1 MQDDLEVTGISR
13 SGRVR
18 KKSSKLMDF
27 ESPDDIETRFR
38 KQTPVKSF
46 ANFRQEETPE
56 FPPQE
61 PPRPTEEAGTA
72 SGSESDYYENNGENA
87 DSMESDSSASDE
99 GSARTPANS
108 LYMME
113 KSSKKKLI
121 VKDGRVVGR
130 AKAQR
135 KDKGKTR
142 ITAYMMWAKEAR
154 NELLRKHP
162 DMDFSAISKRLGEMW
177 ANVNYNERY
186 LWKRKAKRFA
196 IQKEQQS
203 GQPTANKIISNL
215 SVPRPLGNPGP
226 GRPPANRAQPKPLVP
241 SPPSQAL
248 VPVSSAGALST
259 GGAGVYRVSGCG
271 AVEVAA
277 HLRLLGESLAIIGA
291 RLKEHE
297 YSSPQPSSAGGL
309 GPGAGVCRVSGCGA
323 VEVAA
328 HLRLLGE
335 SLAIIGARLKEHEGQ
350 IAVSGSVSVLL
361 DTLLCSLAPLLCV
374 TRAVPALAPPPRLL
388 QHTLHNIAYIMP
400 GL

>member
-1 MQDDLEVTGISR
+1 MQEDLEVTGVSR

-38 KQTPVKSF
+38 RQTPIKTYSNVKHEEPMES
-46 ANFRQEETPE
+46 QEQTP
-56 FPPQE
+56 Q
-61 PPRPTEEAGTA
+61 RPMEEAGTA
-72 SGSESDYYENNGENA
+72 SGSESDYYENNADNGE
-87 DSMESDSSASDE
+87 SMESDSSVSDE

-113 KSSKKKLI
+113 KNKKKI
-121 VKDGRVVGR
+121 VVKDGRVVGR

-196 IQKEQQS
+196 MQKEQN
-203 GQPTANKIISNL
+203 QPPVNKIISNP
-215 SVPRPLGNPGP
+215 SIRPSPGQGP
-226 GRPPANRAQPKPLVP
+226 GRPTTGRA
-241 SPPSQAL
+241 PPRAAPTTPPHQAL
-248 VPVSSAGALST
+248 VPVSGASSAN
-259 GGAGVYRVSGCG
+259 AGVYRMSGCG
-271 AVEVAA
+271 AAEVAA
-277 HLRLLGESLAIIGA
+277 HLRLLGESLAIIG
-291 RLKEHE
+291 E
-297 YSSPQPSSAGGL
+297 
-309 GPGAGVCRVSGCGA
+309 
-323 VEVAA
+323 
-328 HLRLLGE
+328 
-335 SLAIIGARLKEHEGQ
+335 RLKEHEGQ

-361 DTLLCSLAPLLCV
+361 DTLLCSLAPLLAV
-374 TRAVPALAPPPRLL
+374 ARAVPAIAPPPALMRD
-388 QHTLHNIAYIMP
+388 TLHNIAYIMP

>member
-1 MQDDLEVTGISR
+1 MQDEVTGISR

-38 KQTPVKSF
+38 RQTPVKSYTAF
-46 ANFRQEETPE
+46 KQEEPE
-56 FPPQE
+56 FREAPQ
-61 PPRPTEEAGTA
+61 PMEEGAA

-87 DSMESDSSASDE
+87 ESMESDSSASDE

-113 KSSKKKLI
+113 KSKKKLI
-121 VKDGRVVGR
+121 IKDGKVIGR

-142 ITAYMMWAKEAR
+142 ITAYMLWAKEAR
-154 NELLRKHP
+154 NELLRSHP

-196 IQKEQQS
+196 MQKEQSLHS
-203 GQPTANKIISNL
+203 GVSKIISNP
-215 SVPRPLGNPGP
+215 SPRPAHSGP
-226 GRPPANRAQPKPLVP
+226 GRPPARRAAPEPPPPNNQLV
-241 SPPSQAL
+241 A
-248 VPVSSAGALST
+248 VSGAAS
-259 GGAGVYRVSGCG
+259 GGAGVYRVTAVG

-277 HLRLLGESLAIIGA
+277 HLRLLDDSLAI
-291 RLKEHE
+291 
-297 YSSPQPSSAGGL
+297 
-309 GPGAGVCRVSGCGA
+309 V
-323 VEVAA
+323 
-328 HLRLLGE
+328 GE
-335 SLAIIGARLKEHEGQ
+335 RLKEHEGQ

-361 DTLLCSLAPLLCV
+361 DTLLCALAPLLGVC
-374 TRAVPALAPPPRLL
+374 RAIPQLAPPPALL
-388 QHTLHNIAYIMP
+388 QRTLHNIAYIMP

>member
-1 MQDDLEVTGISR
+1 MQDEVTGISR

-38 KQTPVKSF
+38 RQTPVKSYTAF
-46 ANFRQEETPE
+46 KQEEQPE
-56 FPPQE
+56 FREAPQPMDE
-61 PPRPTEEAGTA
+61 GAA

-87 DSMESDSSASDE
+87 ESMESDSSASDE

-113 KSSKKKLI
+113 KSKKKLI
-121 VKDGRVVGR
+121 IKDGKVIGR

-142 ITAYMMWAKEAR
+142 ITAYMLWAKEAR
-154 NELLRKHP
+154 NELLRSHP

-196 IQKEQQS
+196 MQKEQSLHS
-203 GQPTANKIISNL
+203 GMSKIISNP
-215 SVPRPLGNPGP
+215 SRGPAHAGP
-226 GRPPANRAQPKPLVP
+226 GRPPARRTVPEPL
-241 SPPSQAL
+241 PPNNQL
-248 VPVSSAGALST
+248 VAVSGAAS
-259 GGAGVYRVSGCG
+259 GGAGVYRVTGVG

-277 HLRLLGESLAIIGA
+277 HLRLLGESLAIIG
-291 RLKEHE
+291 E
-297 YSSPQPSSAGGL
+297 
-309 GPGAGVCRVSGCGA
+309 
-323 VEVAA
+323 
-328 HLRLLGE
+328 
-335 SLAIIGARLKEHEGQ
+335 RLKEHEGQ

-361 DTLLCSLAPLLCV
+361 DTLLCALAPLLGVC
-374 TRAVPALAPPPRLL
+374 RAIPQLAPPPALL
-388 QHTLHNIAYIMP
+388 QRTLHNIAYIMP